1 MLERKCRNVYGAVI
15 SIHSGN
21 QLLQKPS
28 RFGYF
33 DTYKF
38 MPKLVLFVISKYL
51 VSVRNAVCVL

>member
-28 RFGYF
+28 KTITFWLFRHVLVHAETGTFRYF
-33 DTYKF
+33 EI
-38 MPKLVLFVISKYL
+38 PRIRS
-51 VSVRNAVCVL
+51 